1 MIKEALALTPWQI
14 GFKSRT
20 PLDESPGT
28 RRKTRLAVA
37 RAKRG
42 DPDALRYLYVSYS
55 DNVYGYVRSIV
66 HDEHEAED
74 ITQHVF
80 AKLMTRLGK
89 YDDRGLPFLAWLLAL
104 ARNAA
109 IDHMRVNRL
118 TPVATVIDPRASASG
133 DFDRAQTVWAALEVL
148 PPAQREVVVLRHV
161 AGFSPGEIADR
172 MGRTTGSVDGLHHRG
187 RRALQ
192 RELERLEAMPVT
204 RRARQ
209 TAWSDPPST
218 ANAVPVI

>member
-14 GFKSRT
+14 GFKSKI
-20 PLDESPGT
+20 PLDESPQD
-28 RRKTRLAVA
+28 RRKTRVAVA
-37 RAKRG
+37 RAKQG
-42 DPDALRYLYVSYS
+42 DHDALRYLYVTYS

-66 HDEHEAED
+66 RDQHEAED

-80 AKLMTRLGK
+80 SKLMTKLSK
-89 YDDRGLPFLAWLLAL
+89 YDDRGLPFLAWLLPL

-109 IDHMRVNRL
+109 IDQMRVNRL
-118 TPVATVIDPRASASG
+118 TPVATVVDPRASTSG
-133 DFDRAQTVWAALEVL
+133 DFDQGPTVWAALEVL
-148 PPAQREVVVLRHV
+148 PAAQREVVVLRHV
-161 AGFSPGEIADR
+161 AGLSPGEIAHR

-204 RRARQ
+204 R
-209 TAWSDPPST
+209 
-218 ANAVPVI
+218 PVREFAA

>member
-1 MIKEALALTPWQI
+1 MIKEALALTPSQI

-20 PLDESPGT
+20 PVDESPET
-28 RRKTRLAVA
+28 RRKTRVAVG
-37 RAKRG
+37 RAKHG

-66 HDEHEAED
+66 RDEHEAED

-80 AKLMTRLGK
+80 AKLMTKLGR
-89 YDDRGLPFLAWLLAL
+89 YDDRGLPFLAWLLPL

-109 IDHMRVNRL
+109 IDQMRVNRP
-118 TPVATVIDPRASASG
+118 TPVATVIDPRASTNG
-133 DFDRAQTVWAALEVL
+133 DFDRGQTVWAALGAL
-148 PPAQREVVVLRHV
+148 PVAQREVVVLRHV
-161 AGFSPGEIADR
+161 AGFSPEEIADR

-204 RRARQ
+204 RPLRKFA
-209 TAWSDPPST
+209 A
-218 ANAVPVI
+218 